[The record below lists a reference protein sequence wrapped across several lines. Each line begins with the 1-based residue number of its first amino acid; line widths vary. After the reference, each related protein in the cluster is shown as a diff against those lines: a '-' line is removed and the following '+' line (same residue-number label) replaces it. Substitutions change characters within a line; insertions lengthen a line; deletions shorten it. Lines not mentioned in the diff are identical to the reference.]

1 MTAGKSH
8 PCGNRLTVYRWESE
22 SSGWGSGRRLLGCQD
37 AVSLIDAS
45 NQAFPVTVVLAS
57 ANDARE
63 CRGCRQALST
73 VFRIDQCWWADH
85 CRNSNGYF
93 GSEVTFDNKGKQDG
107 INTWSLSLVKL
118 LAGNNEYE
126 WHKHNVFLRWNK
138 ATHHTLILILDAS
151 HHLQQQLFSKL
162 LDGVGSHVIPDPM
175 WFLVPL
181 TEDLVQLQDQAVWA
195 LRTKIRNM
203 EKSRET
209 ENPNFVELHDIA
221 RHVIH
226 VGETLE
232 VASLT
237 MSSILR
243 QHTYYVDKKFCG
255 AKAGPVGGEVDDK
268 VNRADDGDAD
278 ALAAATSHRVH
289 QRLCFFKDM
298 LANLRCRAASN
309 KERLDN
315 EIQLTF
321 NKVAQNDASHSLEIG
336 RAARLDSKSMKYMG
350 FATSVFLPSTF
361 VSTLFSMSFFRFG
374 DDGTWD
380 VSPKIWLFVAFSVP
394 VTILALVMWWR
405 YRPRDDKVR
414 VKMDRSNSNMWRNT
428 ERTNSDSSTLVET
441 RFPGK
446 D

>member
-1 MTAGKSH
+1 M
-8 PCGNRLTVYRWESE
+8 
-22 SSGWGSGRRLLGCQD
+22 
-37 AVSLIDAS
+37 
-45 NQAFPVTVVLAS
+45 
-57 ANDARE
+57 
-63 CRGCRQALST
+63 
-73 VFRIDQCWWADH
+73 
-85 CRNSNGYF
+85 
-93 GSEVTFDNKGKQDG
+93 
-107 INTWSLSLVKL
+107 KL

-138 ATHHTLILILDAS
+138 ATHHTMILILDVS
-151 HHLQQQLFSKL
+151 HHFREQLFSKL

-181 TEDLVQLQDQAVWA
+181 TEDLVQLQDKAVWA

-203 EKSRET
+203 EKARET

-255 AKAGPVGGEVDDK
+255 A
-268 VNRADDGDAD
+268 RADDDNDDAD

-374 DDGTWD
+374 DDGTWE
-380 VSPKIWLFVAFSVP
+380 VSPKIWLFIAFSVP

-405 YRPRDDKVR
+405 YRPRDDKDR
-414 VKMDRSNSNMWRNT
+414 EKMNRSNSIMWRNT
-428 ERTNSDSSTLVET
+428 ERMKSDSSTLVENK
-441 RFPGK
+441 FPGK
-446 D
+446 V